1 MRKIVCIALACLL
14 SACAQQSH
22 VQLYQGAE
30 LPAGQVLR
38 VQVPAALEII
48 DLNGQEVPTGSL
60 FSGGMRILELQP
72 GEYRINAFY
81 KNVYDIGGGIS
92 SEVVRSR
99 SAIFMIDGKAGETWR
114 LGYPAPEN
122 LEEARKLKTS
132 FNGWS
137 ENLAT
142 GERIGS
148 VAGSRQQS
156 SLEQM
161 LGGGAVTPG
170 PSTTVAPLSTPR
182 ASQPVSGPNVSG
194 QAPVPVAN
202 AAPAS
207 STTGKASLPHS
218 DATLVTLQQLWQML
232 TPESRQAFLEWA
244 AQ

>member
-22 VQLYQGAE
+22 VQLYPGAE

-81 KNVYDIGGGIS
+81 KNVYDIAGGMS

-99 SAIFMIDGKAGETWR
+99 SAIFLIDGEAGETWR
-114 LGYPAPEN
+114 LGFPEPEN
-122 LEEARKLKTS
+122 LDEARKLKTS

-142 GERIGS
+142 GERLSS
-148 VAGSRQQS
+148 VAGSKPQS
-156 SLEQM
+156 SLDQM

-170 PSTTVAPLSTPR
+170 PATTVAPLNAPR
-182 ASQPVSGPNVSG
+182 AG
-194 QAPVPVAN
+194 QASSAANLPAPSPAQN
-202 AAPAS
+202 AASPAAD
-207 STTGKASLPHS
+207 KASLPHS

-232 TPESRQAFLEWA
+232 TPESRQAFLEWTTK
-244 AQ
+244 